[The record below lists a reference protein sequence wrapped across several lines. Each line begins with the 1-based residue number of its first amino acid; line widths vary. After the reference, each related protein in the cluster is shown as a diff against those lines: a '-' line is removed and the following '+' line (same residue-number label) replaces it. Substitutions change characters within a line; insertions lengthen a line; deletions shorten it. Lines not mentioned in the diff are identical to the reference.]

1 MNTAYINHKSDVDFP
16 EETALYLA
24 RHKLAG
30 MHYQDAPVTTSKDE
44 YTGSGSRT
52 FDSFYDY
59 ATESHIIGVRNNA
72 HPMLKG
78 GMMVGSVI
86 PPGDVSSHT
95 TNQMGIIVTLSDRD
109 DVDDANQARYDRI
122 RQNTSN
128 FGPDEYDSVI
138 ADIPL
143 SSGLTGDEIISRIEN
158 QAEMDPEVVDFLR
171 QLHSIDEHDRTFTAF
186 DETFEVSKNGNLDCV
201 TVLQVLRLNSD
212 HTKWVWYR
220 DYPLF
225 ASINHRGTTNGWNT
239 GSEQL
244 LAAYIHAENRSS
256 ILDEDLRA
264 DHGLTDI
271 DSIESIDL
279 LSDDELEALCSLLS
293 DDELET
299 LCSEY
304 LRQGLFETENSV
316 DIEPYEQY
324 RHTYPVGG
332 SLQSVDIVAEDLARE
347 QTILSQVTFESAAD
361 DKVNDLVSASGEHD
375 AETENIDAWFFGKDA
390 AVAEASVDSD
400 IVTPIEIQT
409 VIEKFN
415 KSGNRSVLDAI
426 LDVEGNPSPPEILQG
441 ASKW

>member
-24 RHKLAG
+24 QHKLAG

-44 YTGSGSRT
+44 YTGSGSGT

-59 ATESHIIGVRNNA
+59 ATEPHVIGVRNNA

-78 GMMVGSVI
+78 GMMVGSVV
-86 PPGDVSSHT
+86 PPGEVDSHPT
-95 TNQMGIIVTLSDRD
+95 SPMGIIVTLSDRD
-109 DVDDANQARYDRI
+109 DIDDADQARYDRI

-128 FGPDEYDSVI
+128 FGPDECDSVI

-143 SSGLTGDEIISRIEN
+143 SSGLTGDDIISRIEN

-201 TVLQVLRLNSD
+201 TVLQVVRLNSD

-256 ILDEDLRA
+256 ILDGDLRA

-271 DSIESIDL
+271 DSIESTD
-279 LSDDELEALCSLLS
+279 LLS

-332 SLQSVDIVAEDLARE
+332 SLQSVDIVAEDLATE

-375 AETENIDAWFFGKDA
+375 AETENIDAWFFGKEA

-409 VIEKFN
+409 VINKFN
-415 KSGNRSVLDAI
+415 ESGKRTVLDAI
-426 LDVEGNPSPPEILQG
+426 LDVEGNPSPPEILQRTG
-441 ASKW
+441 QW

>member
-24 RHKLAG
+24 QRKLAG

-44 YTGSGSRT
+44 YTGSGSGT
-52 FDSFYDY
+52 FDSFHDY
-59 ATESHIIGVRNNA
+59 ATEPHVIGVRNNA

-78 GMMVGSVI
+78 GMMVGSVV
-86 PPGDVSSHT
+86 PPREVSSHPT
-95 TNQMGIIVTLSDRD
+95 SPMGIIVTLSDRADID
-109 DVDDANQARYDRI
+109 DGNQARYDRI
-122 RQNTSN
+122 RRHTSN
-128 FGPDEYDSVI
+128 FGPDECDSVI

-143 SSGLTGDEIISRIEN
+143 SSGLTGDEIISQIEN
-158 QAEMDPEVVDFLR
+158 KPEMDPEVVDFLR
-171 QLHSIDEHDRTFTAF
+171 QLHMIDEQDRTFTAF
-186 DETFEVSKNGNLDCV
+186 DETFEINKRGELDCI
-201 TVLQVLRLNSD
+201 TVLQVIRLNSD

-225 ASINHRGTTNGWNT
+225 ASIEHRGTTNGWNA

-271 DSIESIDL
+271 DSIESTD
-279 LSDDELEALCSLLS
+279 LLS

-304 LRQGLFETENSV
+304 LRQGLFKSEESV
-316 DIEPYEQY
+316 NIDPYERY
-324 RHTYPVGG
+324 THTYPVGG
-332 SLQSVDIVAEDLARE
+332 SLQSVDIVAEDLATE
-347 QTILSQVTFESAAD
+347 QTILSQVTFESTAD
-361 DKVNDLVSASGEHD
+361 DKVNDLVSASGKHD
-375 AETENIDAWFFGKDA
+375 TEAENIDAWFFGKDA
-390 AVAEASVDSD
+390 AAAEASVDSD

-409 VIEKFN
+409 VIETFN

-426 LDVEGNPSPPEILQG
+426 LEVEGNPSPPEILQRS
-441 ASKW
+441 SKW